1 MHNERRSYMELV
13 ALDQPGLLAQ
23 VGEVFA
29 EMGLSLHSAR
39 ITTIGERVEDLFIL
53 ADGERK
59 ALSIKMQT
67 ELAQR
72 LTEALDP
79 TDKG

>member
-1 MHNERRSYMELV
+1 MELLEIYQTWL
-13 ALDQPGLLAQ
+13 LDQ

-29 EMGLSLHSAR
+29 EMRLSLHSAR

-59 ALSIKMQT
+59 ALIIKMLT